1 MPVRSVSIRATMT
14 IPIPVVLTKLWKP
27 KRSPI
32 KGLDKEQRI
41 VREKVCL
48 FFLTIVVNKTI
59 FPLQKFIS
67 DPPPPPLLQLI
78 KWWMQSVTQV
88 YLSVTICNLY
98 PSTPTF
104 REIHIWEKSS
114 SRSTHLISHFELPT
128 RLKHFNRYSGFMLF
142 NGKS

>member
-1 MPVRSVSIRATMT
+1 MT

-59 FPLQKFIS
+59 FPLQKFFT
-67 DPPPPPLLQLI
+67 DPPPPPSPAHKVMDAVGNAGLF
-78 KWWMQSVTQV
+78 KRDNMQSI
-88 YLSVTICNLY
+88 S
-98 PSTPTF
+98 
-104 REIHIWEKSS
+104 IH
-114 SRSTHLISHFELPT
+114 THL
-128 RLKHFNRYSGFMLF
+128 
-142 NGKS
+142 